1 MRYYQQCQGRKIR
14 RGEYVEISELLKY
27 NVEVDRKRRQTAGEN
42 SQRLKPSRRNILEI
56 SSCRYCYS
64 LYAAIV
70 GSKYLKKCRELWEYQ
85 AMTISE
91 NHKCGMGEGGSWE
104 LLYMIDSV
112 FYQQIVSLEAT
123 ILKDQIVLYF
133 TTFLAYGKF
142 ILGAS
147 NWSTHS
153 RFVPATQ
160 TGHCQ

>member
-1 MRYYQQCQGRKIR
+1 M
-14 RGEYVEISELLKY
+14 
-27 NVEVDRKRRQTAGEN
+27 
-42 SQRLKPSRRNILEI
+42 
-56 SSCRYCYS
+56 
-64 LYAAIV
+64 AIV

-104 LLYMIDSV
+104 LLYMIDSM

-147 NWSTHS
+147 NVHRAGLCLAPKQNTANSTVQ
-153 RFVPATQ
+153 RPEGGQPRRGGKVT
-160 TGHCQ
+160 